1 MPESTSAKRSGDGDG
16 DDGLRGAAPSVPG
29 LPAATR
35 AGLIETAR
43 RLDPLV
49 LRWAQ

>member
-1 MPESTSAKRSGDGDG
+1 MKEGGVIASE
-16 DDGLRGAAPSVPG
+16 AARHPI
-29 LPAATR
+29 LPVHPAIR

-49 LRWAQ
+49 LRWAK

>member
-1 MPESTSAKRSGDGDG
+1 MKEGGVIRRVKRRATP
-16 DDGLRGAAPSVPG
+16 LQP
-29 LPAATR
+29 LHPAIR

-49 LRWAQ
+49 LRWGK

>member
-1 MPESTSAKRSGDGDG
+1 MHP
-16 DDGLRGAAPSVPG
+16 V
-29 LPAATR
+29 TR

-49 LRWAQ
+49 LRWAR

>member
-1 MPESTSAKRSGDGDG
+1 MAEGGVIKSAAVRHPLMP
-16 DDGLRGAAPSVPG
+16 VH
-29 LPAATR
+29 PAIR

-49 LRWAQ
+49 LRWGK